1 MTSTTP
7 PDERGTQSAAAAYV
21 GGFDGLRAIAVAA
34 VVVFHFAPTVLPGG
48 FLGVDVFFV
57 VSGFLIS
64 RLVVREIAG
73 SGTLSRRDFWARR
86 ARRLLPALVTV
97 TIAVLIAAAI
107 SFSDTEMHDLRAQAL
122 GTLFYCANWVIIHQN
137 GNYFATLG
145 RPSPFLHM
153 WTLAVEEQFYIVL
166 PLVFFATRRALV
178 RHPVRASV
186 IALIG
191 AVASTIWM
199 AVLFSPTG
207 DPTRAYIG
215 TDSHAMGLLVG
226 VALGVLAGAG
236 PWESFARRVRSNRTA
251 TRLAPV
257 FATAALIVILVTMR
271 VADERSTWLFRGG
284 FLVFAVLCALIV
296 AVLVSMPDA
305 GIARVLRTP
314 ALVAIGVRS
323 YSLYLWHWPV
333 RVFIGPSSGLHGAA
347 LFAARLAISIVLAEI
362 SYRLIEQ
369 PFRIGIVARRAGS
382 RPAIAYFAVL
392 TLVAAVLVVT
402 IDAPKPLP
410 PTSLSQLRVAPH
422 PAPRPG
428 TLKVDV
434 FGDSTGLVFGLG
446 GAYDGKQLNIF
457 VGGDAELGCGI
468 VQTDRVS
475 GDKVLRPPPD
485 CRDWATRWQQLL
497 RKDPTARLALMAGA
511 WETLDQRTETG
522 EVIRYGT
529 AAWTD
534 LIRSSLRLALTL
546 LSSDGRMVSLF
557 EVPCYG
563 AGDAN
568 NPLPERHDPARIA
581 AVNQIFE
588 DAARTMPHVEIV
600 HWRTLVCPNGTRTE
614 SIDGV
619 HLWQPDDQ
627 HLTLKGATVVWKW
640 WLPQLRTS
648 P

>member
-1 MTSTTP
+1 MTVT
-7 PDERGTQSAAAAYV
+7 EQSAPTSGRDTYV
-21 GGFDGLRAIAVAA
+21 GGLDGLRAIAVAA
-34 VVVFHFAPTVLPGG
+34 VIVFHFAPTVLPGG

-86 ARRLLPALVTV
+86 ARRLLPALATVTV
-97 TIAVLIAAAI
+97 VVLIAAVIAL
-107 SFSDTEMHDLRAQAL
+107 SDTEMHDLRAQAL

-236 PWESFARRVRSNRTA
+236 RPWEVFAGRVRANRTA
-251 TRLAPV
+251 TRMAPV
-257 FATAALIVILVTMR
+257 LAAAALIVILVTMR
-271 VADERSTWLFRGG
+271 VADDHSTWLFRGG

-333 RVFIGPSSGLHGAA
+333 RVFVTPSSGLHGAA
-347 LFAARLAISIVLAEI
+347 LFAVRLAISIVLAEI

-369 PFRIGIVARRAGS
+369 PFRVGAFAQKWGSRGALTYFGALTVVAAALVMTVAAPAALPPSTLAQGNPPADRAGS
-382 RPAIAYFAVL
+382 
-392 TLVAAVLVVT
+392 
-402 IDAPKPLP
+402 
-410 PTSLSQLRVAPH
+410 SQLRVD
-422 PAPRPG
+422 
-428 TLKVDV
+428 L

-446 GAYDGKQLNIF
+446 GRSAGDQLDLS
-457 VGGDAELGCGI
+457 VGGDAQLGCGL
-468 VQTDRVS
+468 VQADHITGGQVVKS
-475 GDKVLRPPPD
+475 PSF
-485 CRDWATRWQQLL
+485 CRDWVPRWQAAM
-497 RKDPTARLALMAGA
+497 RNDPKARLAVMAGA
-511 WETLDQRTETG
+511 WEVFDQKTATG
-522 EVIRYGT
+522 VVRFGT
-529 AAWTD
+529 PAWTD
-534 LIRSSLRLALTL
+534 LITASTRRALDVLTA
-546 LSSDGRMVSLF
+546 DGRTVYLF

-563 AGDAN
+563 AGDGTN
-568 NPLPERHDPARIA
+568 TLMTERGDPKRVD
-581 AVNQIFE
+581 AVNAIFAKVAHE
-588 DAARTMPHVEIV
+588 VPHVEIV
-600 HWRTLVCPNGTRTE
+600 HWRTLVCPGGRRADKINGVDVFLT
-614 SIDGV
+614 D
-619 HLWQPDDQ
+619 QQ
-627 HLTLKGATVVWKW
+627 HLTNAGAVEVWKW
-640 WLPQLRTS
+640 WLPQLRVAR
-648 P
+648 